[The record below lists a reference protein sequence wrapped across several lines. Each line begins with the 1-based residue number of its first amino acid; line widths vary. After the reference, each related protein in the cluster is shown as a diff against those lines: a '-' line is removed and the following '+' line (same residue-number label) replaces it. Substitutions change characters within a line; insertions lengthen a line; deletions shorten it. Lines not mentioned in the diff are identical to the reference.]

1 MMPKVGKKTFSY
13 GPAGMKAAKAEATR
27 SGGKVVI
34 KKGVKRK

>member
-1 MMPKVGKKTFSY
+1 MPKVGAKHFSY

-27 SGGKVVI
+27 TGRKVVI